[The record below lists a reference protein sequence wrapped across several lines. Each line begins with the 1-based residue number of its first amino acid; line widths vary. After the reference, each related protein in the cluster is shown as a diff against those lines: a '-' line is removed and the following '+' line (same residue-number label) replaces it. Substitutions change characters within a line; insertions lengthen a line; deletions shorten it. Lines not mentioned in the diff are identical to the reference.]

1 MNTAAKSLSKFS
13 ALIAASVLLLAGPA
27 TATASDQTEISLSS
41 PTVKNGEEFHLENSE
56 PLDQAP
62 GTATRS
68 AHGSTGSHGNP
79 GARVTLDVRGKGQN
93 VDSAIV
99 GLYTGFSG
107 NNMCVDQYEISYRD
121 GFNNPARQV
130 HTQRTCREPLLAMG
144 HTFRVGQLMAPNSK
158 FCGRVKADGQWSPYA
173 CVNIIP

>member
-1 MNTAAKSLSKFS
+1 MSLTSNFSSKLS
-13 ALIAASVLLLAGPA
+13 AVIAASALLVTGAA
-27 TATASDQTEISLSS
+27 TATASEQTEVSLSD
-41 PTVKNGEEFHLENSE
+41 PTIKSGKEFHLENSE

-62 GTATRS
+62 TTSTRS

-79 GARVTLDVRGKGQN
+79 GARVTLDVHGKSQN

-107 NNMCVDQYEISYRD
+107 NNMCVDQYEITYRD
-121 GFNNPARQV
+121 GFNNPGRRV
-130 HTQRTCREPLLAMG
+130 HNQRTCREPLLAMS
-144 HTFRVGQLMAPNSK
+144 HKFRVNLLLAPNSK

-173 CVNIIP
+173 CVKIIP